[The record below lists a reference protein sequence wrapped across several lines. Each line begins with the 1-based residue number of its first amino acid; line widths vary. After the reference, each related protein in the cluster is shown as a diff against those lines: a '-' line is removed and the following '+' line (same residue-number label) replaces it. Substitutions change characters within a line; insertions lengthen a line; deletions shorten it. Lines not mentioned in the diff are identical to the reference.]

1 MTDRLQQTMRSLR
14 RRLGADA
21 ELDDVVAALLADG
34 YDHRQIGEIM
44 NRWRS
49 ERPAAEVAR
58 PPSPPRQ
65 FPVPT
70 RVLGPHEWG
79 RFAPDAW
86 GRLMA
91 LQGSGVLSLHEMERV
106 IEQALEQG
114 DGRVTLSELN
124 VILGAVGLG
133 SPEPG
138 PDTDLVTIH

>member
-21 ELDDVVAALLADG
+21 DLDDVVAALLADG

-44 NRWRS
+44 TRWRS
-49 ERPAAEVAR
+49 ERRPPEATPP
-58 PPSPPRQ
+58 PPSPRQ
-65 FPVPT
+65 FQVPT

-79 RFAPDAW
+79 RFSPEAW

-91 LQGSGVLSLHEMERV
+91 LQGSGVLSLQEMERV

-114 DGRVTLSELN
+114 DGRVALAELDM
-124 VILGAVGLG
+124 ILGAAGLG

-138 PDTDLVTIH
+138 PDTDFVTIH